1 MFIFFGMRLEISL
14 YAVVFPHQFIWN
26 TWVPTKVGF
35 FAWEALWDK
44 VLTLDQLRRRERALA
59 NRCFLC
65 GEEEEMVDHLLVH
78 CSKTIMLWDL
88 FLAIV
93 GVSLLFTLSVKEI
106 LLSWRGSFVGKRHK
120 KSLDGSPPLHF
131 LDYMV

>member
-1 MFIFFGMRLEISL
+1 MFIFFGTRLDISL
-14 YAVVFPHQFIWN
+14 YAVVFRHQFIWN

-35 FAWEALWDK
+35 FAWEAWWDK
-44 VLTLDQLRRRERALA
+44 VLTLDQLKRRERALS

-65 GEEEEMVDHLLVH
+65 REEEEMVDHLLVH
-78 CSKTIMLWDL
+78 CSKTRMLWDL

-93 GVSLLFTLSVKEI
+93 GVSLLFILSVREI
-106 LLSWRGSFVGKRHK
+106 LLSWRGSFVGKRHI
-120 KSLDGSPPLHF
+120 KSLDDSPPLYF